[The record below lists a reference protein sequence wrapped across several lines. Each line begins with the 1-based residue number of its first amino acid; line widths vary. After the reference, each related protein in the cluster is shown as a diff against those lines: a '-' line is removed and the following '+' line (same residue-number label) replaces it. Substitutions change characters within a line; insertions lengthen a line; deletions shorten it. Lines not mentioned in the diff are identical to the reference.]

1 MHIKTKKE
9 FNMFHLMD
17 KYEDEFKLKRILT
30 SFYNRVSS
38 EVNVKHF
45 FMDLSL
51 EKMLQDVDHYNQFI
65 LDKPDRIY
73 TAEPSQTADSSTQI
87 GSSSFKEICHHLV
100 EVLKEEAIQEED
112 IPRFV
117 TDVMEIVEESKAES
131 SDRIST
137 VYEAE
142 TLNYEHLV
150 EILAKAR
157 TKAELDE
164 ENVLTVR
171 VSGVQVP
178 INIKINKKHQYLLI
192 FGKVECKTHD
202 QKALDEIINKAN
214 IVVIG
219 EKTIFEEGNKISG
232 KSHNLKVVESFDQI
246 NFESGDKFFL
256 DISNGKNHKYKL
268 SECSKESGE
277 SVLDSLNLALDL
289 AKENKIDAINFG
301 PFNKTSLKLGGNK
314 FSDEL
319 HLMAEKLEVKN
330 FFCEFNV
337 VDNFWTA
344 RVTSHIP
351 ISEVP
356 SHIKK
361 EKIIKPIKL
370 INEAMKLN
378 GVKKPRVAVQAL
390 NPHAEFGTEEK
401 DEIIPAIEEAKKLG
415 INADGPLPCDT
426 SFITAYK
433 NKNHDC
439 IVGMYHDAL
448 QSGLKAFGFDR
459 GVTVQGGLPVPIT
472 TPAHGTAFD
481 IAGKNE
487 ANLEPTLNSFKIA
500 LTMAENKNKA

>member
-1 MHIKTKKE
+1 MPQNKINIALLLGDPSGIGPE
-9 FNMFHLMD
+9 LIS
-17 KYEDEFKLKRILT
+17 KLL
-30 SFYNRVSS
+30 N
-38 EVNVKHF
+38 
-45 FMDLSL
+45 
-51 EKMLQDVDHYNQFI
+51 
-65 LDKPDRIY
+65 
-73 TAEPSQTADSSTQI
+73 
-87 GSSSFKEICHHLV
+87 KEI
-100 EVLKEEAIQEED
+100 
-112 IPRFV
+112 
-117 TDVMEIVEESKAES
+117 T
-131 SDRIST
+131 
-137 VYEAE
+137 
-142 TLNYEHLV
+142 N
-150 EILAKAR
+150 
-157 TKAELDE
+157 
-164 ENVLTVR
+164 NV
-171 VSGVQVP
+171 
-178 INIKINKKHQYLLI
+178 
-192 FGKVECKTHD
+192 
-202 QKALDEIINKAN
+202 N

-219 EKTIFEEGNKISG
+219 EKNILEGGNKISG
-232 KSHNLKVVESFDQI
+232 NSQNLKYVDNFDQI
-246 NFESGDKFFL
+246 NFEEGNKFFL
-256 DISNGKNHKYKL
+256 DISNGKNHSYKL

-277 SVLDSLNLALDL
+277 SVLSALNLALEL
-289 AKENKIDAINFG
+289 AKENKIHAINFG

-314 FSDEL
+314 YSDEL

-337 VDNFWTA
+337 IDNFWTA

-351 ISEVP
+351 IKEVP
-356 SHIKK
+356 DHVKK
-361 EKIIKPIKL
+361 EKIMKPIKL

-378 GVKKPRVAVQAL
+378 GIKVPRVAVQAL

-481 IAGKNE
+481 ITGKNE

>member
-1 MHIKTKKE
+1 MPQNKINIALLLGDPSGIGPE
-9 FNMFHLMD
+9 LIS
-17 KYEDEFKLKRILT
+17 KLL
-30 SFYNRVSS
+30 N
-38 EVNVKHF
+38 
-45 FMDLSL
+45 
-51 EKMLQDVDHYNQFI
+51 
-65 LDKPDRIY
+65 
-73 TAEPSQTADSSTQI
+73 
-87 GSSSFKEICHHLV
+87 KEI
-100 EVLKEEAIQEED
+100 
-112 IPRFV
+112 
-117 TDVMEIVEESKAES
+117 T
-131 SDRIST
+131 
-137 VYEAE
+137 
-142 TLNYEHLV
+142 N
-150 EILAKAR
+150 
-157 TKAELDE
+157 
-164 ENVLTVR
+164 N
-171 VSGVQVP
+171 
-178 INIKINKKHQYLLI
+178 
-192 FGKVECKTHD
+192 
-202 QKALDEIINKAN
+202 AN

-219 EKTIFEEGNKISG
+219 EKNILEGGNKISG
-232 KSHNLKVVESFDQI
+232 SSQNLKYVDNFDQI
-246 NFESGDKFFL
+246 NFKEGNKFFL
-256 DISNGKNHKYKL
+256 DISDGKNHSYKL

-277 SVLDSLNLALDL
+277 SVLSALNLALEL
-289 AKENKIDAINFG
+289 AKENKIHAINFG

-314 FSDEL
+314 YSDEL

-337 VDNFWTA
+337 IDNFWTA

-351 ISEVP
+351 IKEVP
-356 SHIKK
+356 DHVKK
-361 EKIIKPIKL
+361 EKIMKPIKL

-378 GVKKPRVAVQAL
+378 GIKVPRVAVQAL

-500 LTMAENKNKA
+500 LTMAENKNKV